1 MLCKYLAFKY
11 INNTTGSSKVP
22 LYSVSSF
29 LFPLMVNRLL
39 KCLETFVSGQI
50 LFRSFPHLLP
60 VRKLIFLLHAFFLS
74 SLCFMISARLTKLII
89 TKIHYI
95 QYCTQL
101 SCSGGVYYFLKLLL
115 NLGTRYFTTMTMD
128 YTLLQDPTLHCH
140 NLRSNMAASKY
151 FGFRK
156 K

>member
-1 MLCKYLAFKY
+1 MLCKYLPFKY

-22 LYSVSSF
+22 LYSVTSF

-74 SLCFMISARLTKLII
+74 SLCFMISGRLTIILI
-89 TKIHYI
+89 TKIHSI

-101 SCSGGVYYFLKLLL
+101 SFSGGDYYFSKSTFEPGDQIFYYEESNEGKN
-115 NLGTRYFTTMTMD
+115 NLSMSRLPCFNC
-128 YTLLQDPTLHCH
+128 L
-140 NLRSNMAASKY
+140 
-151 FGFRK
+151 
-156 K
+156 